1 MRIISQDSK
10 FDLPYESCVIWI
22 DDKAGINVS
31 PIGEPD
37 SNYTFAIYST
47 QEKAEKAMQLLH
59 NIYSGMPITCDISKW
74 EEEYEGEKL
83 KEILET
89 SSIDSVPNEMLKIE
103 YVNRMVFQ
111 FPKEEDL

>member
-1 MRIISQDSK
+1 MRIISQDGG

-22 DDKAGINVS
+22 DNKAGINVS

-37 SNYTFAIYST
+37 SNYTFGVYST
-47 QEKAEKAMQLLH
+47 SEKAEKAMQLLH
-59 NIYSGMPITCDISKW
+59 EAYTGMPITYDISK
-74 EEEYEGEKL
+74 YEAEKF

-89 SSIDSVPNEMLKIE
+89 SSIVSVQNEKSKIE

-111 FPKEEDL
+111 FPKEEEL